1 MIEADLIVHGAAAVA
16 TCAGDRRAGGEAA
29 LALRPHTAVAAHR
42 GVVVWVGDESRL
54 GAEVRLLPDATRV
67 DAEGGIVGPGYV
79 DAHTHLVF
87 AGDRAREFSLR
98 CGGASYQELLAAGGG
113 ILATV
118 EATRAASEDE
128 LLALALPRARRLVAE
143 GVTTLEVK
151 SGYGLTVADELKMLR
166 VIRRLGEALPISV
179 VGTAL
184 PLHALPRE
192 AADREAWIG
201 EMIDDLLPRVAEE
214 GLARFVDVFVEEG
227 AFTHDEAR
235 RLAAAAK
242 PLGLG
247 IRLHVDQLTAGR
259 GSELAAELGAA
270 TADHLETVSEEGIRA
285 LAEAQTTV
293 TLLPISTL
301 YLKCP
306 AYAPGRAL
314 ADAGVPLALG
324 SNCNPGSAM
333 SESYSLALSLACLGN
348 GLSAQEAFYAA
359 TRGGAEGLGLHDR
372 GRLEVGTRADLV
384 VHGAASVEHLAYH
397 MGATHARV
405 VVAGGRVIHR
415 NDALPTVCA

>member
-1 MIEADLIVHGAAAVA
+1 MIEADLIVHGASAVA
-16 TCAGDRRAGGEAA
+16 TCSGPKRAGGEAA
-29 LALRPHTAVAAHR
+29 LALLADGAIAAK
-42 GVVVWVGDESRL
+42 GGEIVWVGEAAHLD
-54 GAEVRLLPDATRV
+54 AEVRALDGATSV
-67 DAEGGIVGPGYV
+67 DAQGGIVGPGYV

-118 EATRAASEDE
+118 RATRAASEDE
-128 LLALALPRARRLVAE
+128 LVALALPRARRLIAE

-166 VIRRLGEALPISV
+166 AIQRLGRELPITV

-192 AADREAWIG
+192 ATDRGAWID
-201 EMIDDLLPRVAEE
+201 EMIGELLPQVAEE
-214 GLARFVDVFVEEG
+214 ELARFVDVFVEEG

-235 RLAAAAK
+235 RLAAAAR

-247 IRLHVDQLTAGR
+247 IRLHVDQLTAGG

-270 TADHLETVSEEGIRA
+270 TADHLETVSEAGIRA
-285 LAEAQTTV
+285 LAEVQTTV

-348 GLSAQEAFYAA
+348 GLTAQEAFVAA
-359 TRGGAEGLGLHDR
+359 TRGGADGLGFSDR
-372 GRLEVGTRADLV
+372 GRVEVGARADLV
-384 VHGAASVEHLAYH
+384 VHGASSVEHLAYH
-397 MGATHARV
+397 LGATHARIV
-405 VVAGGRVIHR
+405 IAGGKMIHR
-415 NDALPTVCA
+415 DDALPTICS